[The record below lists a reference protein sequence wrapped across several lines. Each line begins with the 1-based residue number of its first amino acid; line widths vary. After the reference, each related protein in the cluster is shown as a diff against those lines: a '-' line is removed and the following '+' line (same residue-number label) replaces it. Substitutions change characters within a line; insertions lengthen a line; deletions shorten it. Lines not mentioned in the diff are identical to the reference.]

1 MTVITLALNQIPQ
14 LICCL
19 EEEHLAKPESKQ
31 VVQFLRTNLNL
42 KVAMI
47 TGDNKHS
54 ALKVA
59 RYLGIEQENVVYK
72 AYPED
77 KKRTVEKFQR
87 AG

>member
-1 MTVITLALNQIPQ
+1 M
-14 LICCL
+14 
-19 EEEHLAKPESKQ
+19 AKHESKQ
-31 VVQFLRTNLNL
+31 VVNFLKNNLGL

-59 RYLGIEQENVVYK
+59 RHLGIEVENVTYK

-77 KKRTVEKFQR
+77 KKKTVEKF
-87 AG
+87 